1 MEEIIADIYETIPF
15 EPQVYLG
22 QDNPF
27 GSIFSSIML
36 KYDRDNKTGLI
47 GILGPM
53 RMDYDK
59 NLSIFN
65 YLYNKFKK

>member
-27 GSIFSSIML
+27 GSIFSSIMF
-36 KYDRDNKTGLI
+36 KYDKDNKTGLI